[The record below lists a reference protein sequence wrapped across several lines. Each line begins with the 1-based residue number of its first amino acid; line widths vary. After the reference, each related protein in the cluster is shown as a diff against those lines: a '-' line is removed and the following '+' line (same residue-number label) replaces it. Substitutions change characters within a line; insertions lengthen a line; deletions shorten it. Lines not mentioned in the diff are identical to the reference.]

1 MTSGAGDGTET
12 LVIRLCQRESAS
24 CGACCGVYNRR
35 DFGRSAV
42 RAELRRR
49 TRSLSGLPR
58 TPEAFQR
65 AAAALAAE
73 GPPPIFLSVHAC
85 PLFGYLDAAESRV
98 GCLGHP
104 AATGGID
111 LRDCGAYDSGT
122 CDAFLCPS
130 HAWLE
135 EDEAALAEAACAGDS
150 WLYGLVVTD
159 PGYLRA
165 TLSAV
170 ADLAGSP
177 IRLVDRLGLDPPL
190 HLVRV
195 RAGEPRDREDRRAG
209 VAVSVP
215 EDEGRVRH
223 EQVEAGEADHR
234 RPGAKA
240 REPPEDR
247 RSVEL
252 VPLLV
257 ERVLRSV
264 ERGAGPGRHPQH
276 LAHRLARLG
285 ENPSSHRPERDEEH
299 LGERRGRGQLR
310 ALVRGPRVGG

>member
-1 MTSGAGDGTET
+1 LTSGAGDGTET

-73 GPPPIFLSVHAC
+73 GPPPIFPSVHAC

-177 IRLVDRLGLDPPL
+177 IRLVDLDAPAFREAFRRLLAAKEELAPGSDGLFAAFRGARAGAADAPDPDPP
-190 HLVRV
+190 RGPGPA
-195 RAGEPRDREDRRAG
+195 RPRDPAL
-209 VAVSVP
+209 AASALL
-215 EDEGRVRH
+215 
-223 EQVEAGEADHR
+223 EAMGAD
-234 RPGAKA
+234 P
-240 REPPEDR
+240 
-247 RSVEL
+247 RSGNDADQLAE
-252 VPLLV
+252 
-257 ERVLRSV
+257 VL
-264 ERGAGPGRHPQH
+264 Q
-276 LAHRLARLG
+276 ARL
-285 ENPSSHRPERDEEH
+285 EVCA
-299 LGERRGRGQLR
+299 R
-310 ALVRGPRVGG
+310 ALRPR

>member
-73 GPPPIFLSVHAC
+73 GPPPIFPSVHAC

-104 AATGGID
+104 AATGRID

-177 IRLVDRLGLDPPL
+177 IRLVDLDAPAFREAFRRLLAAKEELAPGSDGLFAAFRGARAGAADAPDPDPP
-190 HLVRV
+190 RGPGPA
-195 RAGEPRDREDRRAG
+195 RPRDPAL
-209 VAVSVP
+209 AASALL
-215 EDEGRVRH
+215 
-223 EQVEAGEADHR
+223 EAMGAD
-234 RPGAKA
+234 P
-240 REPPEDR
+240 
-247 RSVEL
+247 RSGNDADQLAE
-252 VPLLV
+252 
-257 ERVLRSV
+257 VL
-264 ERGAGPGRHPQH
+264 Q
-276 LAHRLARLG
+276 ARL
-285 ENPSSHRPERDEEH
+285 EVCA
-299 LGERRGRGQLR
+299 R
-310 ALVRGPRVGG
+310 ALRPR